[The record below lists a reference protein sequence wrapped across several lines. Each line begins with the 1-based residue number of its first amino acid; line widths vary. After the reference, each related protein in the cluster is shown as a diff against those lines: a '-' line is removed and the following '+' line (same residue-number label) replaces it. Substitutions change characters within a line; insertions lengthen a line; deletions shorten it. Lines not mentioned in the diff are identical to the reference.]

1 MKPILLIIFCVINNI
16 SAFEISSKIRIRKT
30 NSLVKLQASVA
41 AEGPDPNKDIL
52 KSIVVIGCVA
62 FYIGWQSSQFGS
74 IHTSFDN
81 LKTSF
86 GTLETTVDNL
96 KTSFGTLETT
106 VDNLKTSFGT
116 LETTVDKLETT
127 VDNLKT
133 SVGTLEIMSMTQEK
147 SLSNLQFKFD
157 GVAIAF
163 GSFIAVIAASGNIVK
178 VLEYIDKKA
187 KEEKLSKGKE
197 GKNDEA

>member
-16 SAFEISSKIRIRKT
+16 SAFEISSKICIHKT

-74 IHTSFDN
+74 IHTSF
-81 LKTSF
+81 
-86 GTLETTVDNL
+86 
-96 KTSFGTLETT
+96 
-106 VDNLKTSFGT
+106 DNLKTSFGT

>member
-1 MKPILLIIFCVINNI
+1 MKLIFLTIIFCAINNNI

-74 IHTSFDN
+74 IHTSF
-81 LKTSF
+81 
-86 GTLETTVDNL
+86 
-96 KTSFGTLETT
+96 
-106 VDNLKTSFGT
+106 
-116 LETTVDKLETT
+116 
-127 VDNLKT
+127 DNLKT

>member
-106 VDNLKTSFGT
+106 VD
-116 LETTVDKLETT
+116 KLETT

-157 GVAIAF
+157 SVAIAF
-163 GSFIAVIAASGNIVK
+163 GLFITVIAASGNIVK
-178 VLEYIDKKA
+178 VLEYVDKKA

-197 GKNDEA
+197 EKNDEA